1 MVEHSISARPNTD
14 YAATPR
20 PAMVRA
26 TAAHGAV
33 DFFQRQGLNPDVIL
47 RTVKLKREELANPAG
62 EVSLMQYCRMFEV
75 AAEMAR
81 RSSLGLEFGAAF
93 MPQHLGHIGYLAV
106 TAPTLGRA
114 LRCLADELPFHQQG
128 TFIGLDAFGATRL
141 ALSYGIADS
150 SVKERQQDAELSVAI
165 LLNLM
170 RQALGSSW
178 CPNEVHFTHSRPGST
193 YPHER
198 IFGSVVRFQEDA
210 NRIVFSKDLLE
221 APMPRRDDA
230 LHGLL
235 AAEIARHK
243 GLHRYDPD
251 IAAAVR
257 YQIER
262 LLPSGT
268 CDLETVAAACGL
280 PCWSV
285 KRKLHARG
293 MSFQDLVLSVR
304 RELAPIYLVQ
314 RGMPATEVA
323 LCLGY
328 SELSAFSRAFRQWT
342 GLTPRDF
349 VRDST
354 ACASATAD

>member
-1 MVEHSISARPNTD
+1 MAEHPSGTRPNKALST
-14 YAATPR
+14 TPR

-47 RTVKLKREELANPAG
+47 QTVRLRREDLANPAG

-75 AAEMAR
+75 AANMAK

-93 MPQHLGHIGYLAV
+93 TPQHLGHIGYLAV
-106 TAPTLGRA
+106 TAPTLRRA

-128 TFIGLDAFGATRL
+128 TFIGLEPFGATRL

-150 SVKERQQDAELSVAI
+150 TVKERQQDAELSLAI

-170 RQALGSSW
+170 RQALGPGW
-178 CPNEVHFTHSRPGST
+178 CPNEVHFSHTRPLSTHL
-193 YPHER
+193 HER
-198 IFGSVVRFQEDA
+198 IFGAVVRFQEDA
-210 NRIVFSKDLLE
+210 NRIVFAKDLLD

-235 AAEIARHK
+235 AAEIERQK
-243 GLHRYDPD
+243 GLHPYDPD
-251 IAAAVR
+251 IVAAIR

-262 LLPSGT
+262 LLPSGK
-268 CDLETVAAACGL
+268 CDLDTVSAACAL
-280 PCWSV
+280 QCWSV
-285 KRKLHARG
+285 KRKLHSRG
-293 MSFQDLVLSVR
+293 ISFQDLVLAVR
-304 RELAPIYLVQ
+304 RELAPVYLLE

-342 GLTPRDF
+342 GLTPSDF
-349 VRDST
+349 VRG
-354 ACASATAD
+354 ATARAATAAD